1 MLSYNI
7 VCVDVH
13 IYVYDINIYVRSHV
27 AEN

>member
-7 VCVDVH
+7 VCVGVH
-13 IYVYDINIYVRSHV
+13 IYVYDIYIYDRSHV